1 MILDSYLQV
10 EPQNVADE
18 TSVNSICLECVYADS
33 GQIANRACS
42 SEGPWGEWRGP
53 YNCPMIGFS
62 RSYIVGFSLKNEKES
77 LLGDETAINNMKV
90 QCRTFDGT
98 SGITVIEGN
107 GNTHGTYTTFSG
119 TCPTGSAVCAILT
132 RVEPDRGIFVDDTAL
147 NDAQLACCTL

>member
-1 MILDSYLQV
+1 
-10 EPQNVADE
+10 
-18 TSVNSICLECVYADS
+18 
-33 GQIANRACS
+33 
-42 SEGPWGEWRGP
+42 
-53 YNCPMIGFS
+53 MIGFS